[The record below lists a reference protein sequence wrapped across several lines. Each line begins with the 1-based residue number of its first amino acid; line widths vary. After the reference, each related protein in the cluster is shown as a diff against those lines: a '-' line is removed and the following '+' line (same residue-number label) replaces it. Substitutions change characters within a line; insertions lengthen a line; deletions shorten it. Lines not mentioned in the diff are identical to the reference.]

1 MSWGECPALE
11 HDWEH
16 VLSWR
21 NLLSGLA
28 CLWSSGRVLGPL
40 RQACSFCSE
49 GLCLTR
55 HTSFMLFIEWDVL
68 VCTSVSMQQT
78 CGSQETT
85 SFFPSIL
92 WTGKIDLKLPGL
104 AAGTVTCWSIS
115 RTYLQSVTLVLL
127 CPLRQGPVHALH
139 VQSTEPHHQPDSPVS
154 LGPPPWFNK
163 PVLGSFPNHLP
174 TPHLQ
179 IPLCWF

>member
-11 HDWEH
+11 HDWDY

-28 CLWSSGRVLGPL
+28 CPWSSGRVLGPL
-40 RQACSFCSE
+40 RPACSFCSE

-55 HTSFMLFIEWDVL
+55 HTSFICYLLSESVL

-85 SFFPSIL
+85 YFFPSIL
-92 WTGKIDLKLPGL
+92 WTGL
-104 AAGTVTCWSIS
+104 AAGTVTCWAPS
-115 RTYLQSVTLVLL
+115 RTYLQSTTLVLL
-127 CPLRQGPVHALH
+127 CPLRQGPVHAVH
-139 VQSTEPHHQPDSPVS
+139 VQSTEPHHQPDSVS
-154 LGPPPWFNK
+154 LGPLPLFNK
-163 PVLGSFPNHLP
+163 PVLGSFSNHLP